1 MSTTEVTREQLI
13 KKKEQLLKSLE
24 EVTKTLNRLDK
35 VVYKGKFEKAIYLL
49 KEVLDYLV
57 FPTINVECEEC
68 GVNIEV
74 ELDTVIYEL
83 ENLYKLEFKESEEED
98 DD

>member
-1 MSTTEVTREQLI
+1 MATTEVTREQLV
-13 KKKEQLLKSLE
+13 KKKEQLLKSLDE
-24 EVTKTLNRLDK
+24 ITKTLKDLDK
-35 VVYKGKFEKAIYLL
+35 IVYKEKFEKAIYLL

-68 GVNIEV
+68 GVSIEV

-83 ENLYKLEFKESEEED
+83 ENLCRLEFKEND
-98 DD
+98 D

>member
-1 MSTTEVTREQLI
+1 MATTEVTREQLV

-24 EVTKTLNRLDK
+24 EVTKTLNHLDK

-68 GVNIEV
+68 GVSIQV
-74 ELDTVIYEL
+74 ELHTVIYEL
-83 ENLYKLEFKESEEED
+83 EKLYRLEFEENE
-98 DD
+98 

>member
-1 MSTTEVTREQLI
+1 MATTEVTREQLV
-13 KKKEQLLKSLE
+13 KKKEQLLKSLD
-24 EVTKTLNRLDK
+24 EVTKTLKDLDK
-35 VVYKGKFEKAIYLL
+35 IVYREKFEKAIYLL

-83 ENLYKLEFKESEEED
+83 ENLCRLEFEEND
-98 DD
+98 D

>member
-1 MSTTEVTREQLI
+1 MATTQVTREQLI
-13 KKKEQLLKSLE
+13 KKKEQLLKSLD
-24 EVTKTLNRLDK
+24 EVTKTLKHLDK
-35 VVYKGKFEKAIYLL
+35 MVYKGKFEKAIYLL

-83 ENLYKLEFKESEEED
+83 ENLCRLEFEESEEEK
-98 DD
+98 

>member
-1 MSTTEVTREQLI
+1 MSTTEVTREQLV
-13 KKKEQLLKSLE
+13 KKKEQLLKSLD
-24 EVTKTLNRLDK
+24 EVTKTLKHLDK
-35 VVYKGKFEKAIYLL
+35 MVYKGKFERAIYLL

-68 GVNIEV
+68 GVSIEV

-83 ENLYKLEFKESEEED
+83 ENLCKLEFKEND
-98 DD
+98 D

>member
-13 KKKEQLLKSLE
+13 KKKEQLLKSLD
-24 EVTKTLNRLDK
+24 EVTKTLKHLDK
-35 VVYKGKFEKAIYLL
+35 IVYKGKFEKAIYLL

-83 ENLYKLEFKESEEED
+83 ENLCRLEFEESEEEE
-98 DD
+98 

>member
-1 MSTTEVTREQLI
+1 MATTQVTREQLI
-13 KKKEQLLKSLE
+13 KKKEQLLKSLD
-24 EVTKTLNRLDK
+24 EVTKSLNHLDK

-57 FPTINVECEEC
+57 YPTINVECEEC
-68 GVNIEV
+68 GANIDV

-83 ENLYKLEFKESEEED
+83 ENLYRLEFKENE
-98 DD
+98 

>member
-1 MSTTEVTREQLI
+1 MATTEVTREQLV
-13 KKKEQLLKSLE
+13 KKKEQLLKSLD
-24 EVTKTLNRLDK
+24 EVTKTLKHLDK
-35 VVYKGKFEKAIYLL
+35 MVYKGKFEKAIYLL

-57 FPTINVECEEC
+57 YPTINIECEEC

-83 ENLYKLEFKESEEED
+83 ENLCRLEFKEND
-98 DD
+98 D

>member
-1 MSTTEVTREQLI
+1 MATTQVTREQLV
-13 KKKEQLLKSLE
+13 KKKEQLLKSLD
-24 EVTKTLNRLDK
+24 EVTKTLKHLDK
-35 VVYKGKFEKAIYLL
+35 MVYKGKFEKAIYLL

-68 GVNIEV
+68 GVDIEV

-83 ENLYKLEFKESEEED
+83 ENLCRLEFEESEEEE
-98 DD
+98 

>member
-57 FPTINVECEEC
+57 FPTISVECEEC

-83 ENLYKLEFKESEEED
+83 ENLYRLEFKEND
-98 DD
+98 D